1 MFHNMRLIMKFYN
14 NEANR
19 LINIFHNRLGQLF
32 GRHSLAFFLEK
43 TYYFSIQEEK
53 SSIFFRLKE
62 NIVSDL

>member
-1 MFHNMRLIMKFYN
+1 MLIMKFYN
-14 NEANR
+14 NETNR

-32 GRHSLAFFLEK
+32 GRHSPAFFLEK

-53 SSIFFRLKE
+53 SSIFFRPKE

>member
-1 MFHNMRLIMKFYN
+1 MKFYN

-53 SSIFFRLKE
+53 SSIFFRPKE